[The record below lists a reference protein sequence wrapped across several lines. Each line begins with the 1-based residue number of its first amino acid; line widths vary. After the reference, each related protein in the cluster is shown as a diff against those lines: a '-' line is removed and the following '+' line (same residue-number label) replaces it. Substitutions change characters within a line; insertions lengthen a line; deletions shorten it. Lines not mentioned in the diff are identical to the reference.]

1 MTTLIDFLSNL
12 AAEAIG
18 IIITVFIIDRL
29 LKRRE
34 ERLWLTSKHHIYRKL
49 FELLDGF
56 LIKVLRITPAKE
68 PRWFYFGSV
77 KILGSEMFSKHNET
91 QAMAMIEACMPG
103 DTLTYRH
110 DVPYLDARREV
121 EGILHNSAHIL
132 GPELTALLA
141 SFNNSISTF
150 IQSFYFDGDPD
161 FKAIRQVWVE
171 MGLSA
176 FNVRVYLEKRADRCL
191 TLREDLNETLRN
203 IKTAKPTKVRN
214 KEN

>member
-1 MTTLIDFLSNL
+1 MDRLIDFLVNL
-12 AAEAIG
+12 ASEAVG
-18 IIITVFIIDRL
+18 IIVTVFIIDRM

-49 FELLDGF
+49 FELCDGF
-56 LIKVLRITPAKE
+56 LLKVLRVTPARE

-77 KILGSEMFSKHNET
+77 KILGSEIFGKHNQF
-91 QAMAMIEACMPG
+91 QASSMIEASMPG
-103 DTLTYRH
+103 DTLTFIH
-110 DVPYLDARREV
+110 DAPYLNARKEV

-132 GPELTALLA
+132 GPELTALLV

-150 IQSFYFDGDPD
+150 IQSIYFDGEPD

-171 MGLSA
+171 MGMSA
-176 FNVRVYLEKRADRCL
+176 FNVRVFLEKSADRCL

-203 IKTAKPTKVRN
+203 IKPAKPVSD